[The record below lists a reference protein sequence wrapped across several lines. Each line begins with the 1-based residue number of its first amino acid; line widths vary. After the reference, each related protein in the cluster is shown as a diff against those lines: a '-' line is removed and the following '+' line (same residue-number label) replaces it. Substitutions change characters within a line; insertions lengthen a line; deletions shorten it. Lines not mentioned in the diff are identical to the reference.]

1 MKILFIYPN
10 LHAQIGFNYGV
21 GYLSSFLK
29 AHGHETGLLNINDR
43 LGYDFD
49 LDRILRDV
57 RAFNPDLIGFSAV
70 TNQYSYTRKIAA
82 YLKEHTN
89 IPLAIGGVH
98 ATMAPEETMKSGL
111 FDFLCVG
118 EGELAMVDLADA
130 LGNGGN
136 VSSIRNIWHYDR
148 GKIHA
153 NPVRPFISLEK
164 IPPIDYSIFDFQN
177 MIDAKDGWVGVMASR
192 GCPFRCNY
200 CFNHR
205 IVDIYRR
212 DTGVNIRD
220 LHYLRQYPIE
230 MIISDLKNLLATY
243 RNIRMFIF
251 DDDLFTMNRDYV
263 FEFCRQ
269 YRGSIDV
276 PFVCNAHVRVF
287 DEEIAR
293 SLSEA
298 GCAIVKF
305 GLESGSDR
313 IRRKVLNRPMRNE
326 DIIHAFKMADKYGIH
341 TSAFVMIGLPH
352 ETPDDLMMT
361 IKLLGVIKPGRFRWS
376 IFFPFIGTKAYDIAK
391 KGGFIDWEKMENLTN
406 FTDASCLDFGGEQN
420 LFIDKLAKTY
430 PWFVNAHT
438 DFSSAPLYERLT
450 RLVMSMDEKNWGKIS
465 KEMRFLDRE
474 ISDALMT
481 SKVPHYSIR
490 FNPFMG
496 VRNDWLERGED

>member
-1 MKILFIYPN
+1 MRILFIYPN

-49 LDRILRDV
+49 LERIQRDV
-57 RAFNPDLIGFSAV
+57 RDFNPDLIGFSAV
-70 TNQYSYTRKIAA
+70 TNQYAYTRKIAA
-82 YLKEHTN
+82 RLKNETQ

-98 ATMAPEETMKSGL
+98 ATMAPRETLETGL

-118 EGELAMVDLADA
+118 EGEEAMVELADA
-130 LGNGGN
+130 LENGRD
-136 VSSIRNIWHYDR
+136 VRQIRNVWHYDG
-148 GKIHA
+148 GKIHP
-153 NPVRPFISLEK
+153 NPVRPFISLDK
-164 IPPIDYSIFDFQN
+164 IPPIDYSIFNFQK
-177 MIDAKDGWVGVMASR
+177 MIDAKNGWVGVMASR

-205 IVDIYRR
+205 IVDIYRQ

-230 MIISDLKNLLATY
+230 MIIADLKDLLATY

-269 YRGSIDV
+269 YQQSVDV

-287 DEEIAR
+287 DEEIAKR
-293 SLSEA
+293 LSEA

-341 TSAFVMIGLPH
+341 TSAFVMIGLPY
-352 ETPDDLMMT
+352 ETIDDLMLT
-361 IKLLGVIKPGRFRWS
+361 IQLLGTIKPGRFRWS

-391 KGGFIDWEKMENLTN
+391 NGGFINWEKMERLTN
-406 FTDASCLDFGGEQN
+406 FTEASCLDFGEEQN

-438 DFSSAPLYERLT
+438 DFSCASLYDRLT
-450 RLVMSMDEKNWGKIS
+450 RMVLAMDGKSWEKIRD
-465 KEMRFLDRE
+465 EIRFLDKD
-474 ISDALMT
+474 ISDTLSSPDAL
-481 SKVPHYSIR
+481 HYSIR

-496 VRNDWLERGED
+496 VRSDWMERGED

>member
-1 MKILFIYPN
+1 VKILFIYPN
-10 LHAQIGFNYGV
+10 LYAQIGFNYGV

-29 AHGHETGLLNINDR
+29 AHGHETVLLNINDR
-43 LGYDFD
+43 LGYDLD
-49 LDRILRDV
+49 LERVLADV
-57 RAFNPDLIGFSAV
+57 RSFEPDLIAFSVV
-70 TNQYSYTRKIAA
+70 TNQYQYTRKIAA
-82 YLKEHTN
+82 YLKEHTDT
-89 IPLAIGGVH
+89 PLAIGGVH
-98 ATMAPEETMKSGL
+98 ATMAPEETLKSGL

-118 EGELAMVDLADA
+118 EGELAMVELADS
-130 LGNGGN
+130 LGNGG
-136 VSSIRNIWHYDR
+136 SASGIRNIWRYDR
-148 GKIHA
+148 GRIFA

-164 IPPIDYSIFDFQN
+164 IPPIDYTIFDFQK
-177 MIDAKDGWVGVMASR
+177 MVDAKNGWVGVMASR

-205 IVDIYRR
+205 IVDIYHH

-230 MIISDLKNLLATY
+230 MVISDLKNLLATY
-243 RNIRMFIF
+243 KNIQMFIF

-269 YRGSIDV
+269 YRQSIDV

-287 DEEIAR
+287 DKEIAK

-326 DIIHAFKMADKYGIH
+326 DIIHAFKMANKYGIH

-352 ETPDDLMMT
+352 ETIDDLMMT
-361 IKLLGVIKPGRFRWS
+361 IKLLGAIKPGRFRWS

-391 KGGFIDWEKMENLTN
+391 DGKFINWKKMESLTN
-406 FTDASCLDFGGEQN
+406 FTDESCLDFGEAQN

-430 PWFVNAHT
+430 PWFVNANT
-438 DFSSAPLYERLT
+438 DFPSSGLYERLT
-450 RLVMSMDEKNWGKIS
+450 RMVMA
-465 KEMRFLDRE
+465 LDRKGWE
-474 ISDALMT
+474 KIKDETQGLDRDISETLLT
-481 SKVPHYSIR
+481 SKMRHYSVR

-496 VRNDWLERGED
+496 VRDDWLERGEE

>member
-10 LHAQIGFNYGV
+10 LYAQIGFNYGV

-29 AHGHETGLLNINDR
+29 QHGHETALLNINDR

-49 LDRILRDV
+49 LDRILSDV
-57 RAFNPDLIGFSAV
+57 TAFAPDLIGFSVV
-70 TNQYSYTRKIAA
+70 TNQYSYTKKIAQH
-82 YLKEHTN
+82 LRNHTN

-98 ATMAPEETMKSGL
+98 ATMAPEETLKTGL

-118 EGELAMVDLADA
+118 EGELAMVDLADT
-130 LGNGGN
+130 LENGGD
-136 VSSIRNIWHYDR
+136 VSRIPNIWHFD
-148 GKIHA
+148 GNEIHP
-153 NPVRPFISLEK
+153 NPVRPFLSLEK
-164 IPPIDYSIFDFQN
+164 IPPIDYSIFDFQK
-177 MIDAKDGWVGVMASR
+177 MIDAKGGWVGVMASR

-200 CFNHR
+200 CFNHK

-212 DTGVNIRD
+212 DTGINIRD

-230 MIISDLKNLLATY
+230 MVIEDLQRLVKTY
-243 RNIRMFIF
+243 ENIKMFIF
-251 DDDLFTMNRDYV
+251 DDDLFTMNRAYV

-269 YRGSIDV
+269 YRKAISV

-287 DEEIAR
+287 DEEIAK

-352 ETPDDLMMT
+352 ETTEDLLMT
-361 IKLLGVIKPGRFRWS
+361 IELLGTIKPGRFRWS

-391 KGGFIDWEKMENLTN
+391 EGGFINWEKMENLTN
-406 FTDASCLDFGGEQN
+406 FTDESCLDFGREQN
-420 LFIDKLAKTY
+420 LLIDKLAKAY
-430 PWFVNAHT
+430 PWFVNAAT
-438 DFSSAPLYERLT
+438 DFPSAPLYDKLSRMVLA
-450 RLVMSMDEKNWGKIS
+450 MDETGWKKVKEEIRDLDANIS
-465 KEMRFLDRE
+465 ESLL
-474 ISDALMT
+474 ISNT
-481 SKVPHYSIR
+481 PHYSIR

>member
-1 MKILFIYPN
+1 MRILFIYPN

-29 AHGHETGLLNINDR
+29 IHGHETGLLNINDK

-49 LDRILRDV
+49 MERILMDV
-57 RAFNPDLIGFSAV
+57 REFDPDLIGFSVV
-70 TNQYSYTRKIAA
+70 TNQYSYTQRIAA
-82 YLKEHTN
+82 GLRKF
-89 IPLAIGGVH
+89 ISAPLAIGGVH
-98 ATMAPEETMKSGL
+98 ATMAPRKTLESGL

-118 EGELAMVDLADA
+118 EGEEAMIELADA
-130 LGNGGN
+130 LENGGD
-136 VSSIRNIWHYDR
+136 VTRIRNIWVHDN
-148 GKIHA
+148 GKIYS
-153 NPVRPFISLEK
+153 NPVRPFISLER
-164 IPPIDYSIFDFQN
+164 IPPIDYTIFDFQK

-230 MIISDLKNLLATY
+230 MIISDLKKLLATY
-243 RNIRMFIF
+243 QHIRMFIF

-269 YRGSIDV
+269 YKKSIDV

-293 SLSEA
+293 SLREA

-305 GLESGSDR
+305 GLESGSDG
-313 IRRKVLNRPMRNE
+313 IRRKILNRPMRNE
-326 DIIHAFKMADKYGIH
+326 DIIHAFKMADRYGIH
-341 TSAFVMIGLPH
+341 TSAFVMIGLPY
-352 ETPDDLMMT
+352 ETVDDLRMT
-361 IKLLGVIKPGRFRWS
+361 IKLLGAIKPGRFRWS

-391 KGGFIDWEKMENLTN
+391 EGNFIDWEKMERLTN
-406 FTDASCLDFGGEQN
+406 FTDESCLDFGEDQN
-420 LFIDKLAKTY
+420 LLIDKLSKTY
-430 PWFVNAHT
+430 PWFVNAET
-438 DFSSAPLYERLT
+438 DFPSAKMYERLT
-450 RLVMSMDEKNWGKIS
+450 RLVLAMDRKSWDKV
-465 KEMRFLDRE
+465 KHEMRDLDAK
-474 ISDALMT
+474 IADSLQM
-481 SKVPHYSIR
+481 SKTPHYSIR

>member
-29 AHGHETGLLNINDR
+29 QHGHETGLLNINDR

-49 LDRILRDV
+49 LERILSDV
-57 RAFNPDLIGFSAV
+57 RAFEPDLIGFSVV
-70 TNQYSYTRKIAA
+70 TNQYGYTRKIAEA
-82 YLKEHTN
+82 LRKEGH

-98 ATMAPEETMKSGL
+98 ATMAPRETLETGL

-118 EGELAMVDLADA
+118 EGEEAMVELAEA
-130 LGNGGN
+130 LEHGGDI
-136 VSSIRNIWHYDR
+136 SGIRNIWHYDG

-153 NPVRPFISLEK
+153 NPVRPFISLDR
-164 IPPIDYSIFDFQN
+164 IPPIDYSIFNFQK

-230 MIISDLKNLLATY
+230 MIISDLKQLLTTY

-251 DDDLFTMNRDYV
+251 DDDLFTMNRNYV

-269 YRGSIDV
+269 YRQAIDV

-287 DEEIAR
+287 DEAIAR

-352 ETPDDLMMT
+352 ETIEDLMMT
-361 IKLLGVIKPGRFRWS
+361 IQLLGVIKPGRFRWS
-376 IFFPFIGTKAYDIAK
+376 IFFPFVGTKAYDIAK
-391 KGGFIDWEKMENLTN
+391 EGGFIDWDKMERLTN
-406 FTDASCLDFGGEQN
+406 FTDASCLDFGEEQN
-420 LFIDKLAKTY
+420 LLIDKLAKTY
-430 PWFVNAHT
+430 PWFVNAAT
-438 DFSSAPLYERLT
+438 DFPSASLYDHLT
-450 RLVMSMDEKNWGKIS
+450 RMVLAMDRKGWEKARD
-465 KEMRFLDRE
+465 EMRVLDRE
-474 ISDALMT
+474 VSDVLTHADL
-481 SKVPHYSIR
+481 PHYAIR

-496 VRNDWLERGED
+496 VRSDWPERGED

>member
-29 AHGHETGLLNINDR
+29 AHGHETGLLNINNR
-43 LGYDFD
+43 LGYEFD
-49 LDRILRDV
+49 MERILNDV
-57 RAFNPDLIGFSAV
+57 RAFAPDLVGFSAV
-70 TNQYSYTRKIAA
+70 TNQYGYTRKIAA
-82 YLKEHTN
+82 GLKEHTQ

-98 ATMAPEETMKSGL
+98 ATMAPKETLETGL

-118 EGELAMVDLADA
+118 EGEEAMVELADA
-130 LGNGGN
+130 LERGGN
-136 VSSIRNIWHYDR
+136 LNAIRNIWRYDR
-148 GKIHA
+148 GKIYP

-164 IPPIDYSIFDFQN
+164 IPPIDYSIFDFQK

-205 IVDIYRR
+205 IVDIYRQ

-230 MIISDLKNLLATY
+230 MIISDLKKLLATY
-243 RNIRMFIF
+243 QNIRMFIF

-269 YRGSIDV
+269 YRKDITV

-287 DEEIAR
+287 DEEIAK

-352 ETPDDLMMT
+352 ETIDDLMMT
-361 IKLLGVIKPGRFRWS
+361 IRLLGTIKPGRFRWS

-391 KGGFIDWEKMENLTN
+391 EGNFIDWDKMERLTN
-406 FTDASCLDFGGEQN
+406 FTEASCLDFGEEQN
-420 LFIDKLAKTY
+420 LLIDKLAKTY

-438 DFSSAPLYERLT
+438 DFRCAPLYEKLT
-450 RLVMSMDEKNWGKIS
+450 RMVLAMDRQGWEKVRD
-465 KEMRFLDRE
+465 EMRALDKE
-474 ISDALMT
+474 ISDTLSA
-481 SKVPHYSIR
+481 PNDQHYAIR

-496 VRNDWLERGED
+496 VRSDWLERGED

>member
-1 MKILFIYPN
+1 MRILFIYPN

-29 AHGHETGLLNINDR
+29 SHGHETGLLNINDR

-49 LDRILRDV
+49 LDRILTDV
-57 RAFNPDLIGFSAV
+57 RAFSPDLIGFSAV
-70 TNQYSYTRKIAA
+70 TNQYSYTKRIAEA
-82 YLKEHTN
+82 LRQHTHA
-89 IPLAIGGVH
+89 PLAIGGVH
-98 ATMAPEETMKSGL
+98 ATMAPRETLETGL

-130 LGNGGN
+130 LENGRD
-136 VSSIRNIWHYDR
+136 VSGIPNIWHYDG
-148 GKIHA
+148 GKIHP
-153 NPVRPFISLEK
+153 NPVRPFLSLEK
-164 IPPIDYSIFDFQN
+164 IPPIDYTIFDFQR
-177 MIDAKDGWVGVMASR
+177 MIDAKNGWVGIMASR

-200 CFNHR
+200 CFNHK

-230 MIISDLKNLLATY
+230 MVIEDLKRLLKTY
-243 RNIRMFIF
+243 KNIKMFIF

-269 YRGSIDV
+269 YRRAIDV

-287 DEEIAR
+287 DEPIAR

-326 DIIHAFKMADKYGIH
+326 DIVHAFKMADKYGIH

-352 ETPDDLMMT
+352 ETVDDLMMT
-361 IKLLGVIKPGRFRWS
+361 IKLLGAIKPGRFRWS
-376 IFFPFIGTKAYDIAK
+376 IFFPFVGTRAYDIAK
-391 KGGFIDWEKMENLTN
+391 DGGFIDWEKMERLTN
-406 FTDASCLDFGGEQN
+406 FTEASCLDFGESQN
-420 LFIDKLAKTY
+420 LLIDKLAKVY
-430 PWFVNAHT
+430 PWFVNAET
-438 DFSSAPLYERLT
+438 DFPSAAMYEKLT
-450 RLVMSMDEKNWGKIS
+450 SMVLAMDRKGWEEVKDG
-465 KEMRFLDRE
+465 MRELDTE
-474 ISDALMT
+474 ISNTLLAAKT
-481 SKVPHYSIR
+481 PHYSIR

-496 VRNDWLERGED
+496 VRDDWLERGEA

>member
-1 MKILFIYPN
+1 MRVLFIYPN

-29 AHGHETGLLNINDR
+29 SHGHETGLLNINDR

-49 LDRILRDV
+49 LERILTDV
-57 RAFNPDLIGFSAV
+57 RAFSPDLIGFSVV
-70 TNQYSYTRKIAA
+70 TNQYSYTKRIAET
-82 YLKEHTN
+82 LKRETD

-98 ATMAPEETMKSGL
+98 ATMAPKETLETGL

-118 EGELAMVDLADA
+118 EGELAMVDLADS
-130 LGNGGN
+130 LENGGD
-136 VSSIRNIWHYDR
+136 VSRIPNIWHFDS
-148 GKIHA
+148 GKIYP
-153 NPVRPFISLEK
+153 NPVRPFLSLEK
-164 IPPIDYSIFDFQN
+164 IPPIDYSIFDFQK
-177 MIDAKDGWVGVMASR
+177 MIDAKGGWVGIMASR

-212 DTGVNIRD
+212 DTGVNVRD

-230 MIISDLKNLLATY
+230 MIIEDLKRLLKTY

-251 DDDLFTMNRDYV
+251 DDDLFTMNREYV

-269 YRGSIDV
+269 YGKAIDV

-313 IRRKVLNRPMRNE
+313 IRRKVLNRPMRDE

-352 ETPDDLMMT
+352 ETVDDLMMT
-361 IKLLGVIKPGRFRWS
+361 IKLLGTIKPGRFRWS

-391 KGGFIDWEKMENLTN
+391 DGGFINWKKMESLTN
-406 FTDASCLDFGGEQN
+406 FTEESCLDFGEEQN
-420 LFIDKLAKTY
+420 LLIDKLAKTY
-430 PWFVNAHT
+430 PWFVNAAT
-438 DFSSAPLYERLT
+438 DFPSAPLYERLT
-450 RLVMSMDEKNWGKIS
+450 RMVLSMDKRGWAKVRQ
-465 KEMRFLDRE
+465 EMRDLDA
-474 ISDALMT
+474 ALSNT
-481 SKVPHYSIR
+481 LLNSKTPHYSIR

-496 VRNDWLERGED
+496 VRDDWLERGED

>member
-1 MKILFIYPN
+1 VRVLFIYPN
-10 LHAQIGFNYGV
+10 LNAQIGFNYGV

-29 AHGHETGLLNINDR
+29 THGHETGLLNINNK
-43 LGYDFD
+43 LGYDLD

-57 RAFNPDLIGFSAV
+57 KTFNPDLIGFSVV
-70 TNQYSYTRKIAA
+70 TNQYQATRKIASH
-82 YLKEHTN
+82 LKKYVSV
-89 IPLAIGGVH
+89 PLAVGGVH
-98 ATMAPEETMKSGL
+98 ATMAPEETLKTGL
-111 FDFLCVG
+111 FDFLCIG
-118 EGELAMVDLADA
+118 EGEQAMVELADS
-130 LGNGGN
+130 LENGGDF
-136 VSSIRNIWHYDR
+136 SKIRNIWHYES
-148 GKIHA
+148 GEIYT

-164 IPPIDYSIFDFQN
+164 IPPIDYTIFNFQR
-177 MIDAKDGWVGVMASR
+177 MIDAKGGWVGVMASR

-205 IVDIYRR
+205 IVDIYRH

-230 MIISDLKNLLATY
+230 MVIDDLKRLLKTY
-243 RNIRMFIF
+243 RNIRIFIF
-251 DDDLFTMNRDYV
+251 DDDLFTMNREYV

-269 YRGSIDV
+269 YKQAIDV

-352 ETPDDLMMT
+352 ETIDDLKMT
-361 IKLLGVIKPGRFRWS
+361 IKLLGAIKPGRFRWS

-391 KGGFIDWEKMENLTN
+391 NGGFIDWKKMENLTN
-406 FTDASCLDFGGEQN
+406 FTDESCLNFGAEQN
-420 LFIDKLAKTY
+420 LFIDKLAKAY
-430 PWFVNAHT
+430 PWFVNAEA
-438 DFSSAPLYERLT
+438 DFPSAPLFEKLT
-450 RLVMSMDEKNWGKIS
+450 RMVLAMDRKHWLDIRDEIRAMDGDISEALITSGK
-465 KEMRFLDRE
+465 R
-474 ISDALMT
+474 
-481 SKVPHYSIR
+481 HYSIR

-496 VRNDWLERGED
+496 VRDDWLERGEE